1 MNISKKSI
9 VIQYPTSKQK
19 IAVENN
25 FDNLESSF
33 NWSNY
38 SKKILIADPVALK
51 NCDFDFTA
59 IVDEIILL
67 DAGEKS
73 KSLETAQ
80 KLVEIL
86 ASKKISRSGVLVGL
100 GGGVIGDLVGFV
112 ASIYMRG
119 IDYVFLP
126 STLMSQTDT
135 TIQKVGISIGN
146 LKNICGSF
154 YSPKLTYINTDLLK
168 SLPNYLIKEGLVES
182 IKHSFLDD
190 LDHVRLLESSF
201 ELSNFEDWNWSEI
214 IYRSLKIKANYIEK
228 DLQDTLGFH
237 KSVSWGHTFANAFEG
252 MLEVSHGRAV
262 LTGMH
267 LSNYISNKRGLLSD
281 ELFARITNLLNKINL
296 EVVKIDNPER
306 VIEFLRK
313 DKLSSKGEINIV
325 ILEDIGKFSILR
337 DLLPED
343 ILEAIKYLKTL
354 K

>member
-1 MNISKKSI
+1 MNISKKSL
-9 VIQYPTSKQK
+9 VIQYPTSEQK

-51 NCDFDFTA
+51 NCDFDFTT

-67 DAGEKS
+67 DAGERS

-146 LKNICGSF
+146 LK
-154 YSPKLTYINTDLLK
+154 
-168 SLPNYLIKEGLVES
+168 
-182 IKHSFLDD
+182 
-190 LDHVRLLESSF
+190 
-201 ELSNFEDWNWSEI
+201 
-214 IYRSLKIKANYIEK
+214 
-228 DLQDTLGFH
+228 
-237 KSVSWGHTFANAFEG
+237 
-252 MLEVSHGRAV
+252 
-262 LTGMH
+262 
-267 LSNYISNKRGLLSD
+267 
-281 ELFARITNLLNKINL
+281 
-296 EVVKIDNPER
+296 
-306 VIEFLRK
+306 
-313 DKLSSKGEINIV
+313 
-325 ILEDIGKFSILR
+325 
-337 DLLPED
+337 
-343 ILEAIKYLKTL
+343 KYLW
-354 K
+354 